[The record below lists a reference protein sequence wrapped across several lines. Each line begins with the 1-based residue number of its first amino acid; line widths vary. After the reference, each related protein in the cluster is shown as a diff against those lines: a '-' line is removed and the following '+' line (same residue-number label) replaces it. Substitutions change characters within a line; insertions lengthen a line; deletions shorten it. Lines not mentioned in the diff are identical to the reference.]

1 MKCNAALPHTRV
13 ASEPNSGAAF
23 RLIRQILHLTI
34 NSIKYVAE
42 TNYVGRRL
50 CAQGRVTDRGLSVL
64 YGTLV
69 LLTKA
74 LARKI
79 ILGFH
84 SIEVCARVVGNT
96 GAALKGTYQQHS

>member
-1 MKCNAALPHTRV
+1 VCPMPR
-13 ASEPNSGAAF
+13 
-23 RLIRQILHLTI
+23 
-34 NSIKYVAE
+34 
-42 TNYVGRRL
+42 
-50 CAQGRVTDRGLSVL
+50 DRGLSIL

-69 LLTKA
+69 LLTTA

-96 GAALKGTYQQHS
+96 GAALKGTYRQ